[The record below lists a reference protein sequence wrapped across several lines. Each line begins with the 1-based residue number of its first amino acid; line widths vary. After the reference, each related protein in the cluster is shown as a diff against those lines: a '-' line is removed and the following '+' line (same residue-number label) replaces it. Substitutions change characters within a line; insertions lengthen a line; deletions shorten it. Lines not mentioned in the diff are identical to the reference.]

1 MPSTQKI
8 ERVKALK
15 EQIEGS
21 AALLLTEYRGLTVSE
36 ITELRKSLRD
46 GGARFAVIKNTL
58 MRRALEQTDAA
69 ELGSLF
75 DGPSAVAFV
84 LDDPV
89 AAAKSVTAAAKKFPA
104 LVLKGGF
111 VEGRVLSAD
120 EAKSLADLE
129 SREVMLSK
137 LAGLMK
143 GEMSRAAA
151 VFQATQ
157 ARFLSLLEAFK
168 AKLPDEPA
176 EEAIA
181 PEEPAAEAEAAPAA
195 QAEAEAPAT
204 DEAPAPEAAADT
216 SEADT
221 VSEVPEEETEEGST
235 SEEAA
240 EEAKEA
246 KEAKEG
252 EE

>member
-8 ERVKALK
+8 ERVAALK
-15 EQIEGS
+15 EQIKGS

-46 GGARFAVIKNTL
+46 GGARFSVIKNTL

-84 LDDPV
+84 QEDPV

-111 VEGRVLSAD
+111 VEGRVLSAE

-151 VFQATQ
+151 VFQAAQ
-157 ARFLSLLEAFK
+157 ARFLSLLEAFR
-168 AKLPDEPA
+168 AKL
-176 EEAIA
+176 
-181 PEEPAAEAEAAPAA
+181 PEEPAATAE
-195 QAEAEAPAT
+195 E
-204 DEAPAPEAAADT
+204 PAPGAVAETGEVDA
-216 SEADT
+216 
-221 VSEVPEEETEEGST
+221 VSESTNEGST
-235 SEEAA
+235 PEQPEPEGSTPEQPEQ
-240 EEAKEA
+240 
-246 KEAKEG
+246 G

>member
-8 ERVKALK
+8 ERVAELK

-84 LDDPV
+84 QEDPV
-89 AAAKSVTAAAKKFPA
+89 AAAKRVTAAAKKFPA

-111 VEGRVLSAD
+111 VEGRLLSAD

-168 AKLPDEPA
+168 AKLP
-176 EEAIA
+176 
-181 PEEPAAEAEAAPAA
+181 EEPAAEAVASEETATEAEVAPAA
-195 QAEAEAPAT
+195 EAEEAEASAAVGP
-204 DEAPAPEAAADT
+204 PAPEAVADT
-216 SEADT
+216 SEAET
-221 VSEVPEEETEEGST
+221 VSEVPEEGST
-235 SEEAA
+235 SAEATEE
-240 EEAKEA
+240 
-246 KEAKEG
+246 EG

>member
-8 ERVKALK
+8 ERVAELK

-21 AALLLTEYRGLTVSE
+21 NALLLTEYRGLTVSE
-36 ITELRKSLRD
+36 ITELRSSLRE

-58 MRRALEQTDAA
+58 MRRALEGTEAA
-69 ELGSLF
+69 GLESLF

-84 LDDPV
+84 QEDPV
-89 AAAKSVTAAAKKFPA
+89 AAAKSVTTAAKKFPT
-104 LVLKGGF
+104 LILKGAF

-120 EAKSLADLE
+120 QAKALADLD

-143 GEMSRAAA
+143 SELTRA
-151 VFQATQ
+151 VGTFQAAQ

-168 AKLPDEPA
+168 AKLPEEPEPEAPTEEPPAAEQPSEEPA
-176 EEAIA
+176 EPAEQPAAEETEAPA
-181 PEEPAAEAEAAPAA
+181 AEAETEAPAAEAEAATTEEPTR
-195 QAEAEAPAT
+195 EATTEGTTEA
-204 DEAPAPEAAADT
+204 DAAA
-216 SEADT
+216 S
-221 VSEVPEEETEEGST
+221 
-235 SEEAA
+235 
-240 EEAKEA
+240 
-246 KEAKEG
+246 EG